1 MILITRKEAAIRAA
15 ISLRHLER
23 LIGNGEGPPIVRLGA
38 RRVAIAEA
46 DLDQWLASRRHVP
59 PGFKEAAPSDAA

>member
-1 MILITRKEAAIRAA
+1 MHLITRKEAAARAA

-38 RRVAIAEA
+38 RRVGIAES
-46 DLDQWLASRRHVP
+46 DLNQWLASRRHVP
-59 PGFKEAAPSDAA
+59 PGYREAEAR